1 MYTCDGGPREPE
13 KPDRDQHSTSHRGG
27 ESELRLGNAVIVCN
41 EPEVVSPPERVC
53 EDAAHHAEEK
63 PEESTPDHLEVK
75 VVDVREDEG
84 EGLEE
89 DV

>member
-1 MYTCDGGPREPE
+1 MHTFEGGPREPE
-13 KPDRDQHSTSHRGG
+13 ESDRDQHSTSHRWGK
-27 ESELRLGNAVIVCN
+27 SELRLGNAVIVCN

-53 EDAAHHAEEK
+53 EDAAHHADEE
-63 PEESTPDHLEVK
+63 PEKSTPNHLK
-75 VVDVREDEG
+75 IKMIDVRKDEG